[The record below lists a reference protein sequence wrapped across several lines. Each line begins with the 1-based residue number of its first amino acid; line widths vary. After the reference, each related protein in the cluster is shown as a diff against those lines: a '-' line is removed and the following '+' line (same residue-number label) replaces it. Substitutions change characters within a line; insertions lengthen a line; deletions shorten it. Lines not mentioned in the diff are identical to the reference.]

1 VGAYTLPIVVTRKKM
16 KKVTRKL
23 RERYSQTNS
32 GKFPRPHC
40 TNNNLFAA
48 VNKKFNAI
56 FLRGTTEIFPRV
68 SVAAAWTFAAS
79 ATGCFME
86 ASQCSDEYASR

>member
-1 VGAYTLPIVVTRKKM
+1 
-16 KKVTRKL
+16 
-23 RERYSQTNS
+23 
-32 GKFPRPHC
+32 
-40 TNNNLFAA
+40 